1 MILYDRY
8 SNDIYRYAYSV
19 LGDSSDALDTV
30 QEVFLRANRGLDDF
44 RGDSNPRTWLM
55 TIARNYVVDVIR
67 KRQKDRWHMSDR
79 ELSGLSDDSISMDIV
94 MEIRDALNQL
104 KRGYREVLILRY
116 VNELSVHETALTLG
130 WSEKKVRNTSHRA
143 MLKLRKILG
152 GED

>member
-1 MILYDRY
+1 
-8 SNDIYRYAYSV
+8 
-19 LGDSSDALDTV
+19 
-30 QEVFLRANRGLDDF
+30 
-44 RGDSNPRTWLM
+44 
-55 TIARNYVVDVIR
+55 
-67 KRQKDRWHMSDR
+67 
-79 ELSGLSDDSISMDIV
+79 
-94 MEIRDALNQL
+94 MEIRDALNRL